1 MKSSILCFAAILL
14 WINSMGQPKPA
25 HNEALDAYI
34 AKEMKETGTLGMA
47 VAVIKNGRILHSN
60 TYGLANIE
68 YGIPVSPRTN
78 FAIASATK
86 LFTSSLLMKWV
97 QSGKISL
104 EDPIGKFIPEAPKW
118 QDIKIQHLLAHEGG
132 IVWPGALGGYLGI
145 GASSEFK
152 VEPIETVIK
161 QLKDSS
167 LVFPPGSKQAY
178 QNGDY
183 FVLQYIIE
191 KIAGEPIETV
201 LKKELLLPM
210 QMLDGGF
217 DVEYRGFPFQ
227 TMYPIPN
234 KSQNFTKGK
243 NGPLVFK
250 GYYSPASFGAG
261 GMFLSLSDLC
271 KWAISLDRQ
280 TILKKEIQDVAVA
293 ATGLKGG
300 FSKMGWAIQNNNG
313 LAIAGHSGGPGLADI
328 LRVPQDNFTVIVLSN
343 NADLYAYL
351 AGEILKMYY
360 PNYKPEKMPK
370 SFTRKLVR

>member
-1 MKSSILCFAAILL
+1 MRTTILCFAAILIG
-14 WINSMGQPKPA
+14 INSMAQPNPSRNRA
-25 HNEALDAYI
+25 IDAYVT
-34 AKEMKETGTLGMA
+34 KEMKETGTMGMA
-47 VAVIKNGRILHSN
+47 VAVIKNGKILHSN

-68 YGIPVSPRTN
+68 YGIPVSPRSN

-97 QSGKISL
+97 QSGKINL
-104 EDPIGKFIPEAPKW
+104 EDPISKFIPEAPLW
-118 QDIKIQHLLAHEGG
+118 RDIKIQHLLAHEAG
-132 IVWPGALGGYLGI
+132 IVWPGTLGGYLGI

-152 VEPIETVIK
+152 VEPIETVIR
-161 QLKDSS
+161 QLKDSA

-227 TMYPIPN
+227 TMYPIAN

-243 NGPLVFK
+243 NGPLIFK

-261 GMFLSLSDLC
+261 GMFLSLSDLS
-271 KWAISLDRQ
+271 KWAISLDRE
-280 TILKKEIQDVAVA
+280 TILKGEVQEKAVA
-293 ATGLKGG
+293 PTALNGG
-300 FSKMGWAIQNNNG
+300 FSSMGWAIQTNHG

-328 LRVPQDNFTVIVLSN
+328 LRVPRDKFTVIVLGN
-343 NADLYAYL
+343 NADLYAYM

-360 PNYKPEKMPK
+360 PEFVPEKMPK